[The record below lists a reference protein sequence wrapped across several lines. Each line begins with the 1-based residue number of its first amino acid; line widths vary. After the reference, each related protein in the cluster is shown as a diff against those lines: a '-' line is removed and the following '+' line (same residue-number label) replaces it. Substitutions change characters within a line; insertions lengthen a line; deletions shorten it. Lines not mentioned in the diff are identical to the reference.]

1 MSHHKPGGF
10 DRTSLTRLADAMK
23 DPDPANGRDASREMW
38 WRSGRKYAFF
48 NLDHLSWPEQ
58 TQVKMLFEQI
68 FGEAKGD

>member
-10 DRTSLTRLADAMK
+10 RSPLGPYAASMRESTPED
-23 DPDPANGRDASREMW
+23 GRQASREIW
-38 WRSGRKYAFF
+38 WRSNKKIAVF